1 MFWGIKLPFQI
12 TLILF
17 IFIVIIITL
26 IFIGKKR
33 DWNLPKTL
41 LRLNLALTILFIPSC
56 AAINMVVDHFRFG
69 VFQYASFNELND
81 YKSKRYTPNDA
92 TNIVVEKAYSGQIA
106 KYNISKTDL
115 LKYLRI
121 HNDDTNA
128 DHLRKIISSNDE
140 YPMSLFKNIGYPKNI
155 LLEEFTP
162 QRAPNGAGATY
173 YYDENNQTCYH
184 RADYYW

>member
-17 IFIVIIITL
+17 IVIIITF
-26 IFIGKKR
+26 IFVGKKR

-56 AAINMVVDHFRFG
+56 TAINMVVDHFRFG

-81 YKSKRYTPNDA
+81 YKSKRYTPIDA

-140 YPMSLFKNIGYPKNI
+140 YPMSLFKKNWI
-155 LLEEFTP
+155 SKKYLTG
-162 QRAPNGAGATY
+162 RIYTSTGT
-173 YYDENNQTCYH
+173 
-184 RADYYW
+184 